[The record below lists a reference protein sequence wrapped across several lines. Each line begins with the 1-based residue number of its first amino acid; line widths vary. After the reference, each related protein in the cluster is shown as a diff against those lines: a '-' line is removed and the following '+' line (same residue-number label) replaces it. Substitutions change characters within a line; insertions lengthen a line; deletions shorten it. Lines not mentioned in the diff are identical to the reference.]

1 MAEKNTAK
9 WDFQKDGKPFDEL
22 PSVVKRNPKFLYEYI
37 RTGELPNLDLI
48 EDLMKNYKKE
58 AITII
63 EESKGAFSQWK
74 SLFDFRAD
82 EDDHENVN
90 VFDKYFDK
98 LIESGYFNILI
109 GFEQIYYER
118 PYNPEEDP
126 LSLKK
131 VKNEVIH
138 VQKMNKIYFS
148 SRNTENYYTMMLWFK
163 IQLHLAENML
173 KELEEYELL

>member
-22 PSVVKRNPKFLYEYI
+22 PSVVKRNPGFLYEYI

-118 PYNPEEDP
+118 PYDPEEEP

-131 VKNEVIH
+131 VKEEVIR
-138 VQKMNKIYFS
+138 VQSINKMYFS
-148 SRNTENYYTMMLWFK
+148 SERTEEYYTMMLWSK
-163 IQLHLAENML
+163 IQQRLAENKL
-173 KELEEYELL
+173 KELEK